1 MAKERV
7 IVGIDVGSA
16 KVVTLIASASRESQL
31 TVIGVSTVASR
42 GLKKGQIV
50 DIDEAVSAIS
60 QGIESAERM
69 AGYSVSSAFVSVGGS
84 HISSINSRGVVAVA
98 GNDNEISSED
108 VRRVTEAARA
118 ISIPSSRE
126 IIHVIPRD
134 FVVDSQEGIKD
145 PVGMT
150 GVRLEVETHIITGA
164 ATSMRNLARCIQQ
177 VGIDVEALVFSG
189 LASSEGTLTETEKE
203 LGVALVDI
211 GGGTTDVTLF
221 VDGSIAHS
229 VVIPIG
235 GRNITNDLAI
245 GLRSSL
251 ESAEKIKLELSKQEK
266 KEIIVE
272 TESEESA
279 DRREKREKEKK
290 EDIVD
295 VSKLALGED
304 LGVLSKKT
312 LVDGIIKPRLTEIFT
327 LIGMEIKRSGYS
339 GLLPAGLVVTGG
351 AASTVGLQAVGKEVL
366 RMPVRIATPA
376 GVSGLIDE
384 IAYPAYAAA
393 TGLLIYGDRFAPYSS
408 SSLPSLPGMSS
419 LKFKPHLG
427 KIINWFKSFLP

>member
-1 MAKERV
+1 MAKERT
-7 IVGIDVGSA
+7 IVAIDVGSS
-16 KVVTLIASASRESQL
+16 KVVTLIASAARESQL
-31 TVIGVSTVASR
+31 TVIGVSTVNSK
-42 GLKKGQIV
+42 GLRKGQVV

-69 AGYSVSSAFVSVGGS
+69 AGYSISSAFVSVGGS

-98 GNDNEISSED
+98 GNDNEIVSDD

-150 GVRLEVETHIITGA
+150 GVRLEVETHIVTGA
-164 ATSMRNLARCIQQ
+164 ATSMRNLAKCIQQ

-235 GRNITNDLAI
+235 GKNITNDLAI

-251 ESAEKIKLELSKQEK
+251 ESAEKIKLELGRTEK
-266 KEIIVE
+266 KEMTVDE
-272 TESEESA
+272 NESE
-279 DRREKREKEKK
+279 DRKEKREKEKR
-290 EDIVD
+290 DDVLD
-295 VSKLALGED
+295 VSKLELAED

-339 GLLPAGLVVTGG
+339 GLLPAGIVVTGG
-351 AASTVGLQAVGKEVL
+351 AAETVGLASVGKEVL
-366 RMPVRIATPA
+366 RMPVRIAHPT
-376 GVSGLIDE
+376 GVVGLIDE
-384 IAYPAYAAA
+384 ISTPAYSAAI
-393 TGLLIYGDRFAPYSS
+393 GLLIYGDRFAPFTS
-408 SSLPSLPGMSS
+408 SSLPGMPS
-419 LKFKPHLG
+419 LKMKPNIS
-427 KIINWFKSFLP
+427 KMINWFKSFLP

>member
-1 MAKERV
+1 MAKERNLV
-7 IVGIDVGSA
+7 AIDVGSS
-16 KVVTLIASASRESQL
+16 KIVTLIASAARESQL
-31 TVIGVSTVASR
+31 TVIGVSTVPSK
-42 GLKKGQIV
+42 GLRKGQVV
-50 DIDEAVSAIS
+50 DIDEAVSAIGA
-60 QGIESAERM
+60 GIEAAERM
-69 AGYSVSSAFVSVGGS
+69 AGFSISQAFVSVGGS
-84 HISSINSRGVVAVA
+84 HISSVNSRGVVAVA
-98 GNDNEISSED
+98 GNDNEITSED

-134 FVVDSQEGIKD
+134 FTVDSQEGIKD

-164 ATSMRNLARCIQQ
+164 ATSMRNLAKCIQQ

-189 LASSEGTLTETEKE
+189 LGSSEGTLTETEKE

-229 VVIPIG
+229 IVIPIG

-251 ESAEKIKLELSKQEK
+251 ESAEKIKLELSRADK
-266 KEIIVE
+266 KEPPIDVD
-272 TESEESA
+272 ESE
-279 DRREKREKEKK
+279 DRKEKREKERK
-290 EDIVD
+290 EDVMD
-295 VSKLALGED
+295 VSKMELTED

-339 GLLPAGLVVTGG
+339 GLLPAGVVVTGG
-351 AASTVGLQAVGKEVL
+351 AAETIGLAAVGKDVL
-366 RMPVRIATPA
+366 RMPVRIAVPS
-376 GVSGLIDE
+376 GVGGLIEE
-384 IAYPAYAAA
+384 ISSPAYAASI
-393 TGLLIYGDRFAPYSS
+393 GLLIYGDRFAPFSS
-408 SSLPSLPGMSS
+408 SSLPGLPT
-419 LKFKPHLG
+419 LKVKPNVS
-427 KIINWFKSFLP
+427 KWVNWFKSFLP

>member
-1 MAKERV
+1 MAKERT
-7 IVGIDVGSA
+7 ISAIDVGSS
-16 KVVTLIASASRESQL
+16 KVVTLIATGSRESQL
-31 TVIGVSTVASR
+31 TVVGVSTVPSR
-42 GLKKGQIV
+42 GLRKGQVV
-50 DIDEAVSAIS
+50 DIDEAVQAIA

-69 AGYSVSSAFVSVGGS
+69 AGYSITASFVSVGGS

-98 GNDNEISSED
+98 GNDNEITSDD

-164 ATSMRNLARCIQQ
+164 ATSMRNLAKCIQQ

-203 LGVALVDI
+203 LGVALIDI

-235 GRNITNDLAI
+235 GKNITNDLAI
-245 GLRSSL
+245 GLRGSL
-251 ESAEKIKLELSKQEK
+251 ESAEKIKLELSLGDK
-266 KEIIVE
+266 KETRIG
-272 TESEESA
+272 EESLE
-279 DRREKREKEKK
+279 DRKEKREKERK
-290 EDIVD
+290 EDILD
-295 VSKLALGED
+295 ISKLELAED

-312 LVDGIIKPRLTEIFT
+312 LVDGIVKPRLTEIFT

-339 GLLPAGLVVTGG
+339 GLLPAGIVVTGG
-351 AASTVGLQAVGKEVL
+351 AAETVGLAQVGKEVL
-366 RMPVRIATPA
+366 RMPVRVATPT
-376 GVSGLIDE
+376 GVSGLIE
-384 IAYPAYAAA
+384 EVTTPAYSGAI
-393 TGLLIYGDRFAPYSS
+393 GLLLYGDRFAPSSS
-408 SSLPSLPGMSS
+408 SSLPGIPS
-419 LKFKPHLG
+419 LKFKPNLG
-427 KIINWFKSFLP
+427 RVINWLKSFLP